1 MAVIDVYENQ
11 AKLGT
16 PASQTS
22 GVHPDM
28 GGQMALARANA
39 NLTNTMV
46 EGGQKLYE
54 QIAIADVMKA
64 NNDYNMQMSRL
75 QNELL
80 QNKEENARDNL
91 TKYEEGRKKIING
104 IMQKGPSTLR
114 GVLGSKAFTIPLSV
128 TGPASVLR
136 WNVIAWVRW
145 RSTRIRSLTINTN

>member
-1 MAVIDVYENQ
+1 MLFAYIGKEQNMAVIDVYENQ

-104 IMQKGPSTLR
+104 IMQKGPSTLH
-114 GVLGSKAFTIPLSV
+114 GVLGSKAFYNTIERDW
-128 TGPASVLR
+128 TGQRAQMDR
-136 WNVIAWVRW
+136 
-145 RSTRIRSLTINTN
+145 

>member
-1 MAVIDVYENQ
+1 
-11 AKLGT
+11 
-16 PASQTS
+16 
-22 GVHPDM
+22 
-28 GGQMALARANA
+28 
-39 NLTNTMV
+39 MV

-104 IMQKGPSTLR
+104 IMQKEPSTLR
-114 GVLGSKAFTIPLSV
+114 GVLGSKAFYNTIERDW
-128 TGPASVLR
+128 TGQRAR
-136 WNVIAWVRW
+136 WNVIPWGRW
-145 RSTRIRSLTINTN
+145 RSTRIRSLIINTN

>member
-91 TKYEEGRKKIING
+91 TKYEEGF
-104 IMQKGPSTLR
+104 M
-114 GVLGSKAFTIPLSV
+114 VLAICTHIAGSPPPHVSYVASEAFSVSSIFCSPAIALS
-128 TGPASVLR
+128 
-136 WNVIAWVRW
+136 
-145 RSTRIRSLTINTN
+145 RSSSICS

>member
-104 IMQKGPSTLR
+104 IMQNIKSR
-114 GVLGSKAFTIPLSV
+114 KQVA
-128 TGPASVLR
+128 
-136 WNVIAWVRW
+136 
-145 RSTRIRSLTINTN
+145 